1 MNNLLAHGLT
11 ACSLPE
17 TLKHIYCF
25 CSAKKEHWE
34 YESSPNG
41 DDALRMVMNS
51 NSWGLE
57 VWNSVS
63 PFTDCNPRRFYDIQA
78 MLYVL

>member
-1 MNNLLAHGLT
+1 MNNLLARGLT

-17 TLKHIYCF
+17 TLKQIYHF
-25 CSAKKEHWE
+25 CSAKKDHCE

-41 DDALRMVMNS
+41 DDALRMGMNS
-51 NSWGLE
+51 NSCGLE

-63 PFTDCNPRRFYDIQA
+63 PLTDCNPRRFCDIQA